1 MQDVEFGDSQEST
14 RGSEHAAALDG
25 AGVTQPPRQSPT
37 AERLDKELVKLRLVL
52 QEHVGRHSVS

>member
-1 MQDVEFGDSQEST
+1 MEFGEADPHKSSG
-14 RGSEHAAALDG
+14 GSEHAAAPDG
-25 AGVTQPPRQSPT
+25 AGVAHLTRLSPT